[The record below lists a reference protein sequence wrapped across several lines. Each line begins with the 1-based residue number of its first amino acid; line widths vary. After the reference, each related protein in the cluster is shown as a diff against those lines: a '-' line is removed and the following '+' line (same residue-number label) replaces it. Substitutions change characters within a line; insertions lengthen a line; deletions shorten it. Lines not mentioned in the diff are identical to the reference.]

1 MMTAVADNYQG
12 YQTYQKFFI
21 DAVVD
26 VCLFFYEFSDYC
38 VEHKIWF

>member
-1 MMTAVADNYQG
+1 MMKAVADNYQG
-12 YQTYQKFFI
+12 YQKYQKFFI